1 MSYIIFGLGN
11 PGVEYEKTRHNAGFL
26 AVDAFAKKF
35 GADEWKQDKKKK
47 AEIALGAVGKKK
59 LALVKPQT
67 FMNRSGSSVSAFVKD
82 KKAAEK
88 IVVVH
93 DDLDIPLGKFK
104 ISFGKSSGGHRGV
117 ESVIKAL
124 KTKDFVR
131 VRIGISPVTAS
142 GKIKKPSSEKVV
154 DEFIVKDFKP
164 SEADTIKKTI
174 KKVVDAIEVVIA
186 EGREKAMGEFN

>member
-1 MSYIIFGLGN
+1 MLYIIGLGN
-11 PGVEYEKTRHNAGFL
+11 PGEEYKNTRHNAGFL
-26 AVDAFAKKF
+26 AVDAFAEKI

-47 AEIALGAVGKKK
+47 AEIVFGAVGKKK

-88 IVVVH
+88 MVVVH

-117 ESVIKAL
+117 ESVIKAV
-124 KTKDFVR
+124 KTKNFVR
-131 VRIGISPVTAS
+131 VRIGISPTAPS
-142 GKIKKPSSEKVV
+142 GKIKKPPPTKVV
-154 DEFIVKDFKP
+154 EEFIVKDFKP
-164 SEADTIKKTI
+164 AEAETFKKAV
-174 KKVVDAIEVVIA
+174 KKICEAFEVIST
-186 EGREKAMGEFN
+186 EGREKAMNRFN